1 LSTQGRTP
9 EVAGTTRWSIILSAS
24 DTMVTAQISNRFLQG
39 LRRIIDVRSSEAR
52 AVGWSW
58 LYVFA
63 LFLAYYVL
71 RPIRD
76 ELGVAGG
83 VRNLPWLFTGT
94 LLTMLAVNPLFAYAV
109 RRWPRERFIA
119 ITYRF
124 FMLNLFVFM
133 ALLTLAE
140 PEQQVWIGRAF
151 FIWVSVF
158 NLFVISVFWSFVVD
172 VFDAEQGK
180 RLFGFLAAGATL
192 GGIAGS
198 SLTSGFVEKMG
209 QSWLLLASI
218 ILLEVAVFASRQLS
232 RISDTFQRPVQ
243 EEASHSIVGGGIFAG
258 MTHTFRSPY
267 LLGIAFFILFYT
279 VTSTFLYFQ
288 QAAIA
293 EANFSERAAR
303 TAFFAGIDFW
313 VNVLTLVLQVFL
325 TGRLMGWLGVVVT
338 LCALPLFSMAGF
350 AALAAYPTVAVFV
363 GLQVARRVS
372 NFALARPTREV
383 LFTSVAREDR
393 YKAKNF
399 IDTVVY
405 RGGDQVASWAYAILI
420 GLGLSMT
427 GIAIVAVPLS
437 AIWLVL
443 SIWLGRRQG
452 SWERWREG
460 AVVEPQRKPLRTE
473 QAGSHRAADT
483 TATGVV

>member
-1 LSTQGRTP
+1 MRSD
-9 EVAGTTRWSIILSAS
+9 AAS
-24 DTMVTAQISNRFLQG
+24 DPEEGGWFYRG
-39 LRRIIDVRSSEAR
+39 LRRVIDVRPAEAR
-52 AVGWSW
+52 ALAWSW

-94 LLTMLAVNPLFAYAV
+94 LLAMLAVNPLFAYAV

-119 ITYRF
+119 IAYRF
-124 FMLNLFVFM
+124 FMLNLLVFM
-133 ALLTLAE
+133 VLLAMAG
-140 PEQQVWIGRAF
+140 PAQHVWIGRAF

-158 NLFVISVFWSFVVD
+158 NLFVVSVFWSFVVD
-172 VFDAEQGK
+172 VFDGEQGK

-198 SLTSGFVEKMG
+198 ALTSGFVERLG
-209 QSWLLLASI
+209 QNWLLLASI
-218 ILLEVAVFASRQLS
+218 ILLEVAVFASRRLS
-232 RISDTFQRPVQ
+232 RISDAFQRPVDGGDPHK
-243 EEASHSIVGGGIFAG
+243 AVGGGIFAG

-267 LLGIAFFILFYT
+267 LLGIGFFILFYS

-288 QAAIA
+288 QATIA
-293 EANFSERAAR
+293 EANFPNRAAR
-303 TAFFAGIDFW
+303 TAFFADIDFW
-313 VNVLTLVLQVFL
+313 VNVLTLVFQLFL
-325 TGRLMGWLGVVVT
+325 TGRLMGWLGVALT
-338 LCALPLFSMAGF
+338 LCALPLFSVAGF
-350 AALAAYPTVAVFV
+350 AALAASPTVGVFV
-363 GLQVARRVS
+363 AVQVIRRVS

-383 LFTSVAREDR
+383 LFTSVPREDR

-405 RGGDQVASWAYAILI
+405 RGGDQIGAWSYAGLAAL
-420 GLGLSMT
+420 GLGMT

-437 AIWLVL
+437 AIWLAL
-443 SIWLGRRQG
+443 SFWLGRRQ
-452 SWERWREG
+452 ERAEAASP
-460 AVVEPQRKPLRTE
+460 AVTRT
-473 QAGSHRAADT
+473 A
-483 TATGVV
+483 

>member
-1 LSTQGRTP
+1 
-9 EVAGTTRWSIILSAS
+9 
-24 DTMVTAQISNRFLQG
+24 
-39 LRRIIDVRSSEAR
+39 
-52 AVGWSW
+52 
-58 LYVFA
+58 
-63 LFLAYYVL
+63 
-71 RPIRD
+71 
-76 ELGVAGG
+76 
-83 VRNLPWLFTGT
+83 
-94 LLTMLAVNPLFAYAV
+94 
-109 RRWPRERFIA
+109 
-119 ITYRF
+119 
-124 FMLNLFVFM
+124 
-133 ALLTLAE
+133 
-140 PEQQVWIGRAF
+140 
-151 FIWVSVF
+151 
-158 NLFVISVFWSFVVD
+158 
-172 VFDAEQGK
+172 
-180 RLFGFLAAGATL
+180 
-192 GGIAGS
+192 
-198 SLTSGFVEKMG
+198 VEKVG

-473 QAGSHRAADT
+473 RAGSHRAADT

>member
-1 LSTQGRTP
+1 MPSDP
-9 EVAGTTRWSIILSAS
+9 ASA
-24 DTMVTAQISNRFLQG
+24 TEEGGLLHRI
-39 LRRIIDVRSSEAR
+39 LRRAIDVRPAEAR
-52 AVGWSW
+52 ALAWSW

-94 LLTMLAVNPLFAYAV
+94 LVAMLAVNPLFSYAV

-119 ITYRF
+119 IAYRF
-124 FMLNLFVFM
+124 FMLNLLAFM
-133 ALLTLAE
+133 ALLAFA
-140 PEQQVWIGRAF
+140 PADQHVWIGRAF

-158 NLFVISVFWSFVVD
+158 NLFVVSVFWSFVVD

-198 SLTSGFVEKMG
+198 ALTSGFVERLG
-209 QSWLLLASI
+209 QNWLLLASI
-218 ILLEVAVFASRQLS
+218 ALLEVAVLASRRLS
-232 RISDTFQRPVQ
+232 RISDAFHRPVQ
-243 EEASHSIVGGGIFAG
+243 GDDPHRAVGGGIFAG

-267 LLGIAFFILFYT
+267 LLGIAFFILFYS

-288 QAAIA
+288 QATIA
-293 EANFSERAAR
+293 EANFPSRAAR
-303 TAFFAGIDFW
+303 TAFFADIDFW
-313 VNVLTLVLQVFL
+313 VNVITLVFQLFL
-325 TGRLMGWLGVVVT
+325 TGRLMGWLGVALT
-338 LCALPLFSMAGF
+338 LSTLPLFSVAGF
-350 AALAAYPTVAVFV
+350 VALAASPTVAVFV
-363 GLQVARRVS
+363 AVQVARRVS

-383 LFTSVAREDR
+383 LFTSVPREDR

-405 RGGDQVASWAYAILI
+405 RGGDQVGSWSYAGLAAA
-420 GLGLSMT
+420 GLGMT
-427 GIAIVAVPLS
+427 GIALVAVPLS
-437 AIWLVL
+437 VLWLGL
-443 SIWLGRRQG
+443 SLWLGRRQ
-452 SWERWREG
+452 ERAERALP
-460 AVVEPQRKPLRTE
+460 AVAPAE
-473 QAGSHRAADT
+473 
-483 TATGVV
+483 